1 MTRRSDRFRPSRAG
15 VVNVW
20 DYVDEE
26 FAFADGRLV
35 LRGHNGSG
43 KTKALEVLFPF
54 VLDGY
59 TDARRLDPFSGQNR
73 TMKSNLLYRGAESAH
88 GYVWMEFAR
97 QTGAPEADGDDGAPA
112 VTETVTLVIGMR
124 AHRHRDGVSPSFFVT
139 DQRLGVDFGLLSAD
153 DRPLTERQLKA
164 ALGEDAHHSTAA
176 DYRRAVDA
184 RLFGLG
190 DRYVQ
195 LLDLLLALRRPLLA
209 KDLDPEKVSHT
220 LTGGLSPLDDALVD
234 QAARDFAN
242 LAAVQS
248 RFASATAAHEA
259 ARAFTGVYSD
269 YLTANARHRL
279 SRVRAATE
287 QADEHART
295 VAGAAVELD
304 RATAAS
310 DAARASA
317 DELSERAGRLEARCA
332 ALRQHET
339 LRDQQALQ
347 VRKEGNDKLARQI
360 ATGRVRVAAQE
371 EELTRLN
378 DEADRVAGRV
388 GRERARAEELGAALA
403 DAAER
408 SGIAHDAEG
417 GADTG
422 DDLPESAR
430 ARASARLDD
439 VRAVRERL
447 DALDRAEDS
456 RARAETASGRAGDA
470 LLGNERACAEAEEE
484 LSALRRAV
492 GEALGTWSERWEIT
506 GPDTLAALRDT
517 VGAYGEA
524 GTPTLAQVF
533 NEHLHDQ
540 QLDAAARANA
550 LDTEQAALGRDLAS
564 ARRERDHIAAERD
577 DAPPAEPLR
586 PAPRDERPGA
596 PLWRLVRFAEDLSDE
611 RAAAVE
617 GALHA
622 SGLLTAWIHP
632 DPEQTRA
639 ALERGEADAYLLP
652 AAGGTGGGTGP
663 ATLADVLVPET
674 QDHVPADTIARVLAS
689 IPLGDGDAARMS
701 DPAADTVVDTGARF
715 RLGPLTGA
723 HPKAAAEF
731 IGATNRAQRRRERL
745 AAQDA
750 RIAELATRHTELEER
765 LARARELLKDFDR
778 ARADLPDATGV
789 ARALRTLEH
798 HSTLLKSAR
807 AAQAEARRELDA
819 AVAQVDAERR
829 QVRAAASE
837 RAMPTR
843 REDVDAVAVAAE
855 DFQETARGLHA
866 TRADIAEYEGDLTQR
881 RDTVD
886 RLTETLERD
895 RAELDRSGDDHQRE
909 AEELATLEASIDA
922 PARELLD
929 QLERAA
935 SELREVNADRDGYAR
950 TAAEEHDRA
959 VRSETLRDSGR
970 TALAQALGA
979 LFEHAA
985 AFAGLTQP
993 AVRAVVGVRATGA
1006 WPPPDQWPDPEEA
1019 AHRLLTAPGTAVR
1032 EILPGAAADL
1042 LDAFTEVVG
1051 TRQVADSD
1059 LRAAGNRMSQAL
1071 RTFQEALGGDAEGY
1085 RVDHEVGPSGLVTV
1099 HVNDENGRNPVSAF
1113 ARTVAD
1119 RVEEQGALLREEEQG
1134 VLEDELLSGIAQ
1146 QVHDRVDAAKR
1157 LVRAMDRDTRARP
1170 MSSGTRV
1177 GIRWS
1182 RSDGLTEHQRRATE
1196 LVRHDGAGLGPRG
1209 LGELRAVLRRMIR
1222 DYQATHPRASH
1233 KQVLAAV
1240 LDYRDWFRFELRLAE
1255 PGKDEVTLTK
1265 NKHEQ
1270 MSGGEK
1276 SAAIHL
1282 PLFAAANALYSSAA
1296 PTCPRV
1302 VALDEA
1308 FAGIDDRYKPE
1319 LMGLTVTFDLDMFMT
1334 GHDLWVHYDTVPMAA
1349 HYDMHHD
1356 KALHTVSALLMLWD
1370 GEQTLDADAGFAG
1383 NEQLAA
1389 ELLGITP
1396 TRYVPQSVEG
1406 TLLEEA
1412 T

>member
-73 TMKSNLLYRGAESAH
+73 TMKSNLLYRGDESAH

-97 QTGAPEADGDDGAPA
+97 AADGDGAG
-112 VTETVTLVIGMR
+112 TETVTLVIGMR
-124 AHRHRDGVSPSFFVT
+124 AHRHRDGVNPSFFVT
-139 DQRLGVDFGLLSAD
+139 DQRLGVDFGLLSTD
-153 DRPLTERQLKA
+153 GRPLTERQLKA
-164 ALGEDAHHSTAA
+164 ALGEDAHHATAA

-190 DRYVQ
+190 ERYVQ

-242 LAAVQS
+242 LAAVQR

-259 ARAFTGVYSD
+259 ARTFTGVYAD

-279 SRVRAATE
+279 SRVAAATE
-287 QADEHART
+287 QADTHART
-295 VAGAAVELD
+295 VAEAAVELD
-304 RATAAS
+304 RATE
-310 DAARASA
+310 ARDRAR
-317 DELSERAGRLEARCA
+317 ERAAEHSGEARRLDAQCT

-339 LRDQQALQ
+339 LQDQQALQ
-347 VRKEGNDKLARQI
+347 VRRKGNDGLARRI
-360 ATGRVRVAAQE
+360 ETGQARVRAQE
-371 EELTRLN
+371 EEISHLTG
-378 DEADRVAGRV
+378 EAARVAERV
-388 GRERARAEELGAALA
+388 GHERARAEELRTELLA
-403 DAAER
+403 AAER
-408 SGIAHDAEG
+408 SGIVHDAEG
-417 GADTG
+417 EADTG
-422 DDLPESAR
+422 DDLPETAR

-447 DALDRAEDS
+447 TAQDRAEDG
-456 RARAETASGRAGDA
+456 RQRAETAAARAEDA
-470 LLGNERACAEAEEE
+470 LTGQEEACAGAEEE
-484 LSALRRAV
+484 LAGLRRTTT
-492 GEALGTWSERWEIT
+492 EALDAWSARWELA

-517 VGAYGEA
+517 VARYGEA
-524 GTPTLAQVF
+524 DTPTLAQVF

-540 QLDAAARANA
+540 QLQAATRATT
-550 LDTEQAALGRDLAS
+550 LESEQAALGEELAS
-564 ARRERDHIAAERD
+564 VRRERDHIAAERD
-577 DAPPAEPLR
+577 DAPPADPLR

-596 PLWRLVRFAEDLSDE
+596 PLWQLVRFADHLSDDHG
-611 RAAAVE
+611 AAVE

-622 SGLLTAWIHP
+622 AGLLTAWIHP
-632 DPEQTRA
+632 DPDLTRQ
-639 ALERGEADAYLLP
+639 ALDRGEADAYLLP
-652 AAGGTGGGTGP
+652 GAGTTGT
-663 ATLADVLVPET
+663 TLADVLVPET
-674 QDHVPADTIARVLAS
+674 QDHVPKDTITRLLAS
-689 IPLGDGDAARMS
+689 IPFGDGDL
-701 DPAADTVVDTGARF
+701 PGDTGVDTGARY
-715 RLGPLTGA
+715 RLGPLAGA
-723 HPKAAAEF
+723 HPKPAAEF

-745 AAQDA
+745 AAHDA
-750 RIAELATRHTELEER
+750 RVAELSTRHTELGER
-765 LARARELLKDFDR
+765 LARAHARLKDFDR
-778 ARADLPDATGV
+778 ARADLPDAAGV
-789 ARALRTLEH
+789 VRALRAVEH
-798 HSTLLKSAR
+798 HSTLLSSVR
-807 AAQAEARRELDA
+807 AARAEARRDLDA

-829 QVRAAASE
+829 QVRAVAAE
-837 RAMPTR
+837 RVMPTR
-843 REDVDAVAVAAE
+843 REDVEAVALAAE
-855 DFQETARGLHA
+855 TFQDTARKLHA
-866 TRADIAEYEGDLTQR
+866 TRADITEYERDLTGRQ
-881 RDTVD
+881 DTVT
-886 RLTETLERD
+886 RLTEALEGD
-895 RAELDRSGDDHQRE
+895 RVELDRSRADHQRE
-909 AEELATLEASIDA
+909 AEELATLEASVDA
-922 PARELLD
+922 PARELLA
-929 QLERAA
+929 QLERAQE
-935 SELREVNADRDGYAR
+935 ELREAR
-950 TAAEEHDRA
+950 TRRDEAEGEASREHDAA

-970 TALAQALGA
+970 GALAQALTA

-985 AFAGLTQP
+985 AFSGLTQP
-993 AVRAVVGVRATGA
+993 AVRAIVGVQATGT
-1006 WPPPDQWPDPEEA
+1006 WPPPDRWPDPEEA
-1019 AHRLLTAPGTAVR
+1019 ARRLLGGEATTVR
-1032 EILPGAAADL
+1032 EVLPGAAPTL
-1042 LDAFTEVVG
+1042 LDAFTEAVG
-1051 TRQVADSD
+1051 GKDVGDTE
-1059 LRAAGNRMSQAL
+1059 LRTVGNRMSQAL

-1085 RVDHEVGPSGLVTV
+1085 RVDHEVGPNGLVTV
-1099 HVNDENGRNPVSAF
+1099 HVNDENGRNPVSSF
-1113 ARTVAD
+1113 ARSVAE

-1134 VLEDELLSGIAQ
+1134 VLEDELLGGIAQ
-1146 QVHDRVDAAKR
+1146 QVHDRVRAAKQ

-1182 RSDGLTEHQRRATE
+1182 RSDGLSEPQRLATE
-1196 LVRHDGAGLGPRG
+1196 LVRRDGAGLGPRG
-1209 LGELRAVLRRMIR
+1209 LGELRSVLRRMIR
-1222 DYQATHPRASH
+1222 DYHATHPRASH

-1240 LDYRDWFRFELRLAE
+1240 LDYRDWYRFELRLAE

-1356 KALHTVSALLMLWD
+1356 KAISTVSAFLMLWD
-1370 GEQTLDADAGFAG
+1370 GEQILDADAGFAG
-1383 NEQLAA
+1383 NEELAA

-1396 TRYVPQSVEG
+1396 TRYVPQSTEG
-1406 TLLEEA
+1406 TLLEETA
-1412 T
+1412 